1 MAALSCR
8 NGMKTDKDKRSE
20 EAVMDF
26 RLTEEQELLQDSVSR
41 MVRTEIEPRLKRHDA
56 TKPLPKETMLEIYG
70 VLAEMGLTA
79 PRLPASAGGGE
90 MKMLDYGLAFEQLPP
105 VIAISL
111 ISHECTIAR
120 IHAEGGAEHVAALLP
135 DLIAGRKICCTGSTE
150 PNTGS
155 DPRGIQTRLT
165 DLGDGWSVSGTKM
178 WITNGTISDV
188 MIATCSTGRSEHGA
202 TVMQRVLI
210 ERDKSPYQALEIPV
224 LGLKQGHLSEISL
237 NDCRVPKRNVLGQ
250 GGDAARILQSTWVG
264 NRPLLGLCAVNMAQK
279 ALDVSIAYAQV
290 RKQFDEPIGRKQLV
304 QGRLADIATA
314 ITTSRLLCYHALST
328 IDNGGRADGTS
339 AMAKRYAT
347 TACAEA
353 ISLAMQVHGA
363 MGVAEETGLEQLYR
377 DVRMLPIPDGT
388 NEILTLI
395 MGRELTGMNAIRPDT
410 RTPRVAAE

>member
-1 MAALSCR
+1 
-8 NGMKTDKDKRSE
+8 
-20 EAVMDF
+20 MDF
-26 RLTEEQELLQDSVSR
+26 KLTEEQRLLRDSVSR
-41 MVRTEIEPRLKRHDA
+41 MVNTQIGPRLKRHDP
-56 TKPLPKETMLEIYG
+56 TKPLPKQTMLEIYAA
-70 VLAEMGLTA
+70 LAEIGLTA
-79 PRLPASAGGGE
+79 PRLPASVGGGE
-90 MKMLDYGLAFEQLPP
+90 MRMLDYGFAFEQLPP

-120 IHAEGGAEHVAALLP
+120 IHAEGGAEHVEALLP

-155 DPRGIQTRLT
+155 DPRGIATRLT
-165 DLGDGWSVSGTKM
+165 DLGDECSISGTKM

-188 MIATCSTGRSEHGA
+188 MIATCSTGRTEHGSP
-202 TVMQRVLI
+202 VMQRVLI
-210 ERDKSPYQALEIPV
+210 ERDKSPYEAREIAV

-237 NDCRVPKRNVLGQ
+237 NDCRVPKQNILGR

-264 NRPLLGLCAVNMAQK
+264 NRPLLGLCAVHMAQR
-279 ALDVSIAYAQV
+279 ALDVSIEYARV
-290 RKQFDEPIGRKQLV
+290 RRQFDEPIGRKQLV

-314 ITTSRLLCYHALST
+314 ITTSRLLCYHALAT
-328 IDNGGRADGTS
+328 IDDGGRSDGTS

-347 TACAEA
+347 SACADA

-388 NEILTLI
+388 DEILTLI
-395 MGRELTGMNAIRPDT
+395 MGRELTGFNALRPEM
-410 RTPRVAAE
+410 REPRPAAE

>member
-1 MAALSCR
+1 MDFKL
-8 NGMKTDKDKRSE
+8 SE
-20 EAVMDF
+20 E
-26 RLTEEQELLQDSVSR
+26 QSLLRDSVAR
-41 MVRTEIEPRLKRHDA
+41 MVGTQIRPRLEANDA
-56 TKPLPKETMLEIYG
+56 DKPLPKRVMLEIYAA
-70 VLAEMGLTA
+70 LAHIGLTA

-90 MKMLDYGLAFEQLPP
+90 MRMLDYGIAFEQLPP

-111 ISHECTIAR
+111 MSHECTIAR

-155 DPRGIQTRLT
+155 DPRNITTRLT
-165 DLGDGWSVSGTKM
+165 DLGDECSVSGTKM

-188 MIATCSTGRSEHGA
+188 MIATCAAGRAANGSA
-202 TVMQRVLI
+202 VMQRVLI
-210 ERDKSPYQALEIPV
+210 ERDKSPYEAREIPV
-224 LGLKQGHLSEISL
+224 LGLRHGHLSEIVL
-237 NDCRVPKRNVLGQ
+237 DDCRVPRANVLGK

-264 NRPLLGLCAVNMAQK
+264 NRPLLGLCAVNMAQR
-279 ALDVSIAYAQV
+279 ALDLAVEYARV
-290 RKQFDEPIGRKQLV
+290 RRQFGGPIGQKQLV

-314 ITTSRLLCYHALST
+314 VATSRMLCYHALSL
-328 IDNGGRADGTS
+328 IDDGGRADGTS

-363 MGVAEETGLEQLYR
+363 MGVAEETGLERLYR

-395 MGRELTGMNAIRPDT
+395 LGRELTGFNALRPELSQAAQ
-410 RTPRVAAE
+410 RAAE

>member
-1 MAALSCR
+1 MDFKL
-8 NGMKTDKDKRSE
+8 SE
-20 EAVMDF
+20 EQDMLRDAV
-26 RLTEEQELLQDSVSR
+26 RR
-41 MVRTEIEPRLKRHDA
+41 MVRTQIEPRLTANDPNR
-56 TKPLPKETMLEIYG
+56 PLPKAVMLEIYAA
-70 VLAEMGLTA
+70 LADMGLTA
-79 PRLPASAGGGE
+79 PRLPASVGGGE
-90 MKMLDYGLAFEQLPP
+90 MRMLDYGIAFEQLPP

-120 IHAEGGAEHVAALLP
+120 IHAEGGAEHAQNLLP

-155 DPRGIQTRLT
+155 DPRGIATRLT
-165 DLGDGWSVSGTKM
+165 DAGAECSVSGSKM

-188 MIATCSTGRSEHGA
+188 MIATCAAGRAENGSA
-202 TVMQRVLI
+202 VMRRVLI
-210 ERDKSPYQALEIPV
+210 ERDKSPYQANEIPV
-224 LGLKQGHLSEISL
+224 LGFKQGHLSEIVL
-237 NDCRVPKRNVLGQ
+237 DDCRVPMRNVLGE

-264 NRPLLGLCAVNMAQK
+264 NRPLLGLSAVNMAQQ
-279 ALDVSIAYAQV
+279 ALDIAVAYAGV
-290 RKQFDEPIGRKQLV
+290 RRQFGEAIGQKQLV

-314 ITTSRLLCYHALST
+314 VTTSRLLCYHALSL
-328 IDNGGRADGTS
+328 IDDGARADGTS

-363 MGVAEETGLEQLYR
+363 MGVAEETGLERLYR

-395 MGRELTGMNAIRPDT
+395 LGRELTGLNALRPEA
-410 RTPRVAAE
+410 RQPVRQAAE

>member
-1 MAALSCR
+1 
-8 NGMKTDKDKRSE
+8 
-20 EAVMDF
+20 MDF
-26 RLTEEQELLQDSVSR
+26 KLSEEQELLQDSVSR

-56 TKPLPKETMLEIYG
+56 TKPLPKQTMLEIYG
-70 VLAEMGLTA
+70 ILAEMGLTA
-79 PRLPASAGGGE
+79 PRLPQSVGGGE

-120 IHAEGGAEHVAALLP
+120 IHAEGGAEHVSALLP

-155 DPRGIQTRLT
+155 DPRGVQTRLT
-165 DLGDGWSVSGTKM
+165 DLGDECSVSGTKM

-188 MIATCSTGRSEHGA
+188 MIATCSTGRSELGA

-224 LGLKQGHLSEISL
+224 LGFKQGHLSEIAL

-328 IDNGGRADGTS
+328 IDHGGRADGTS

-410 RTPRVAAE
+410 RAPRLAAE

>member
-1 MAALSCR
+1 
-8 NGMKTDKDKRSE
+8 
-20 EAVMDF
+20 MDF
-26 RLTEEQELLQDSVSR
+26 KLTEEQQLLRDSVSR
-41 MVRTEIEPRLKRHDA
+41 MAKSQIEPRLNRHDQ
-56 TKPLPKETMLEIYG
+56 TKPLPKQTMLEIYG

-79 PRLPASAGGGE
+79 PRLPASVGGGE
-90 MKMLDYGLAFEQLPP
+90 MKMLDYGIAFEQLPP

-120 IHAEGGAEHVAALLP
+120 IHAEGGAEHVEALLP

-155 DPRGIQTRLT
+155 DPRGIATRLT
-165 DLGDGWSVSGTKM
+165 DLGDECVVSGTKM

-188 MIATCSTGRSEHGA
+188 MIATCSTGRGDDGS
-202 TVMQRVLI
+202 TVMQRVLV
-210 ERDKSPYQALEIPV
+210 ERDKSPYEAREIPV
-224 LGLKQGHLSEISL
+224 LGFKQGHLSEISMS
-237 NDCRVPKRNVLGQ
+237 DCRIPKRNVLGR
-250 GGDAARILQSTWVG
+250 GGDAARILQNTWVG
-264 NRPLLGLCAVNMAQK
+264 NRPLLGLCAVNMAQR
-279 ALDVSIAYAQV
+279 ALDVSVEYARV
-290 RKQFDEPIGRKQLV
+290 RRQFDEPIGRKQLV

-314 ITTSRLLCYHALST
+314 ITTSRLLCYHALAT
-328 IDNGGRADGTS
+328 IDDGGRADGSS

-395 MGRELTGMNAIRPDT
+395 LGRELTGLNALRPAT
-410 RTPRVAAE
+410 REARIAAE

>member
-1 MAALSCR
+1 M
-8 NGMKTDKDKRSE
+8 NFM
-20 EAVMDF
+20 
-26 RLTEEQELLQDSVSR
+26 LTEEQQLLRDSVSR
-41 MVRTEIEPRLKRHDA
+41 MVKAQIEPRLKRHDP
-56 TKPLPKETMLEIYG
+56 TRPLPKQTMLEIYA

-79 PRLPASAGGGE
+79 PRLPASVGGGE
-90 MKMLDYGLAFEQLPP
+90 MRMLDYGIAFEQLPP

-120 IHAEGGAEHVAALLP
+120 IHAEGGAEHVEALLP

-155 DPRGIQTRLT
+155 DPRGIATRLT
-165 DLGDGWSVSGTKM
+165 DFGDECVVSGTKM

-188 MIATCSTGRSEHGA
+188 MIATCSTGRGDYGSA
-202 TVMQRVLI
+202 VMQRVLI
-210 ERDKSPYQALEIPV
+210 ERDKSPYEAREIPV
-224 LGLKQGHLSEISL
+224 LGFKQGHLSEISM
-237 NDCRVPKRNVLGQ
+237 NDCRIPKRNVLGR

-264 NRPLLGLCAVNMAQK
+264 NRPLLGLSAVNMAQR
-279 ALDVSIAYAQV
+279 ALDVSVEYARV
-290 RKQFDEPIGRKQLV
+290 RRQFDEPIGRKQLI
-304 QGRLADIATA
+304 QSRLADIATA
-314 ITTSRLLCYHALST
+314 ITTSRLLCYHALAT
-328 IDNGGRADGTS
+328 IDAGGRADGSS

-395 MGRELTGMNAIRPDT
+395 LGRELTGLNALRPET
-410 RTPRVAAE
+410 REARIAAE

>member
-1 MAALSCR
+1 
-8 NGMKTDKDKRSE
+8 
-20 EAVMDF
+20 MDF
-26 RLTEEQELLQDSVSR
+26 ELSEEQEMLRDSVRR
-41 MVRTEIEPRLKRHDA
+41 MVRSEIEPRLNAHDPDR
-56 TKPLPKETMLEIYG
+56 PLPKLVMLEIFG
-70 VLAEMGLTA
+70 ALARRGLTA

-90 MKMLDYGLAFEQLPP
+90 MRMLDYGIAFEQLPP

-120 IHAEGGAEHVAALLP
+120 IHAESASEAARALLP

-155 DPRGIQTRLT
+155 DPRGIATRLT
-165 DLGDGWSVSGTKM
+165 DLGDAYRVSGTKM

-188 MIATCSTGRSEHGA
+188 MIATCAAGRAENGSA
-202 TVMQRVLI
+202 VMRRVLF
-210 ERDKSPYQALEIPV
+210 ERDVSPYQAREIPV
-224 LGLKQGHLSEISL
+224 LGFKQGHLSEVVL
-237 NDCRVPKRNVLGQ
+237 DDCRVPKENLLGS
-250 GGDAARILQSTWVG
+250 GGDAARILQGTWIG
-264 NRPLLGLCAVNMAQK
+264 NRPLLGLSAVHMAQR
-279 ALDVSIAYAQV
+279 ALDSAISYAGM
-290 RKQFDEPIGRKQLV
+290 RKQFGEAIGQKQLV

-314 ITTSRLLCYHALST
+314 VTTSRLLCYHALSL
-328 IDNGGRADGTS
+328 IDGGARADGTS

-363 MGVAEETGLEQLYR
+363 MGVAEETGLERLYR

-395 MGRELTGMNAIRPDT
+395 LGRELTGLNALRPGL
-410 RTPRVAAE
+410 REAPQAAAE